1 MKVGFGAGLIICF
14 LLPIVLLLFGVL
26 GVAEAAAGIL
36 LLGGLWG
43 VVYGIMFA
51 KDRDRFY
58 DVGFGIVVAVLSTFD
73 FLPLQYVLGLVLL
86 SVIGIVVSS
95 MTMGRKKP

>member
-26 GVAEAAAGIL
+26 GVAQAAAAIL

-43 VVYGIMFA
+43 VAYGILFA

-58 DVGFGIVVAVLSTFD
+58 DVSFGIVVAMLSTFD
-73 FLPLQYVLGLVLL
+73 FLPIAYVVGLVLL
-86 SVIGIVVSS
+86 SVIAIVVSS
-95 MTMGRKKP
+95 ITVGRKQP